1 MEKLRVGVIGL
12 GSRGHG
18 LMKEVILQM
27 PMVEVTAV
35 CDAYADRAEEGGRLT
50 QEMCGRLPAVTTDY
64 REVLRREDVDAVVI
78 SCAWESHIPVA
89 VEAMRAGKAVG
100 MEVGGAYSV
109 KQCWDLVDA
118 YEQTGT
124 PFMFL
129 ENCCY
134 GRRELMALN
143 MVKQG
148 LFGEVVHCRGGYMH
162 DLRTEVGTGCEM
174 RHYRL
179 RNYIHRNAENY
190 PTHELGPIAKILGIN
205 SGNRMLTLTSMASKA
220 VGMHA
225 YAAERNPENKA
236 LVNTRFA
243 QGDVVNTII
252 KCAGG
257 ETILLTLNTTLPR
270 FYSRDFTV
278 CGTKGMYEEENDTV
292 FLDQK
297 YSEEDEFA
305 FSKYWGNAKE
315 YEKEYDHPIWKS
327 FLDDGVTGGHGG
339 MDWLVFKAF
348 FESVLEKR
356 PCPIDVYDAAAWM
369 SISALTEESIAL
381 GGQPV
386 AIPDFTNGMWMN
398 REETAL

>member
-50 QEMCGRLPAVTTDY
+50 REMCGRLPAVTTDY

-89 VEAMRAGKAVG
+89 VEALRAGKAVG

-118 YEQTGT
+118 HEQTGT

-148 LFGEVVHCRGGYMH
+148 LFGEVVHCRGGHMH
-162 DLRTEVGTGCEM
+162 DLRTEVGTGC
-174 RHYRL
+174 
-179 RNYIHRNAENY
+179 
-190 PTHELGPIAKILGIN
+190 GD
-205 SGNRMLTLTSMASKA
+205 AS
-220 VGMHA
+220 
-225 YAAERNPENKA
+225 
-236 LVNTRFA
+236 
-243 QGDVVNTII
+243 
-252 KCAGG
+252 
-257 ETILLTLNTTLPR
+257 LP
-270 FYSRDFTV
+270 
-278 CGTKGMYEEENDTV
+278 
-292 FLDQK
+292 
-297 YSEEDEFA
+297 
-305 FSKYWGNAKE
+305 
-315 YEKEYDHPIWKS
+315 
-327 FLDDGVTGGHGG
+327 
-339 MDWLVFKAF
+339 
-348 FESVLEKR
+348 
-356 PCPIDVYDAAAWM
+356 
-369 SISALTEESIAL
+369 SA
-381 GGQPV
+381 
-386 AIPDFTNGMWMN
+386 
-398 REETAL
+398 

>member
-1 MEKLRVGVIGL
+1 MRCLRRPCGG
-12 GSRGHG
+12 R
-18 LMKEVILQM
+18 
-27 PMVEVTAV
+27 
-35 CDAYADRAEEGGRLT
+35 GRLT

-190 PTHELGPIAKILGIN
+190 PTHELGPIAKFL
-205 SGNRMLTLTSMASKA
+205 AST
-220 VGMHA
+220 
-225 YAAERNPENKA
+225 AE
-236 LVNTRFA
+236 
-243 QGDVVNTII
+243 
-252 KCAGG
+252 
-257 ETILLTLNTTLPR
+257 
-270 FYSRDFTV
+270 TV
-278 CGTKGMYEEENDTV
+278 C
-292 FLDQK
+292 
-297 YSEEDEFA
+297 
-305 FSKYWGNAKE
+305 
-315 YEKEYDHPIWKS
+315 
-327 FLDDGVTGGHGG
+327 
-339 MDWLVFKAF
+339 
-348 FESVLEKR
+348 
-356 PCPIDVYDAAAWM
+356 
-369 SISALTEESIAL
+369 
-381 GGQPV
+381 
-386 AIPDFTNGMWMN
+386 
-398 REETAL
+398 